1 MNEQTLTINH
11 YTYSL
16 WHQKNDDTNY
26 QWLLLHGFMGSYHDF
41 DTIIADLPG
50 EIIALNLLGF
60 NTTDT
65 VTDTR
70 RFTMSQQIIDI
81 VAILKWYGWD
91 DVHLLGYSMG
101 GRLALGFAL
110 QHPEMLR
117 QLILESASP
126 GLTAIATQK
135 QRRQLD
141 QQRAAALL
149 DDFPAFISKWEQL
162 PLFASQSRLPSQ
174 LKVKIRQQRLNQN
187 PNNMATSLIQMG
199 TGQQPNYWPSLA
211 HLDVATTV
219 IVGELDQKFR
229 QIGSDMLALL
239 PNARLYCLAQAGHN
253 CHLERPQQFLESVLN
268 DL

>member
-1 MNEQTLTINH
+1 M
-11 YTYSL
+11 
-16 WHQKNDDTNY
+16 
-26 QWLLLHGFMGSYHDF
+26 
-41 DTIIADLPG
+41 
-50 EIIALNLLGF
+50 
-60 NTTDT
+60 
-65 VTDTR
+65 
-70 RFTMSQQIIDI
+70 
-81 VAILKWYGWD
+81 
-91 DVHLLGYSMG
+91 
-101 GRLALGFAL
+101 
-110 QHPEMLR
+110 
-117 QLILESASP
+117 
-126 GLTAIATQK
+126 
-135 QRRQLD
+135 
-141 QQRAAALL
+141 
-149 DDFPAFISKWEQL
+149 

-199 TGQQPNYWPSLA
+199 TGQQANYWPSLA